1 MISKVGRPLGSF
13 IYPIRLRIS
22 VSDATWAGILLYM
35 QAHDVTISEACRDA
49 LESWFDQLNNP
60 IN

>member
-1 MISKVGRPLGSF
+1 MSKRGRPLGSF

-22 VSDATWAGILLYM
+22 VSDATWLGILLYM

-49 LESWFDQLNNP
+49 LESWFDQLH
-60 IN
+60 